1 MCRSQRDVIERKPFA
16 YLFILMYVG
25 KMLKKYQVSNLKKKK
40 LPTDIFLLYFQI
52 VQKIV
57 ILMFILFEKKEKKR
71 MSSHCALEGASNEF
85 WCFLT
90 TFCVDLAR
98 CSILCEFV
106 QILTRGVKL
115 R

>member
-1 MCRSQRDVIERKPFA
+1 MCRICISQRDVIERKPFA

-25 KMLKKYQVSNLKKKK
+25 KMLKKYQVSNLKKK

-71 MSSHCALEGASNEF
+71 MSSHCA
-85 WCFLT
+85 
-90 TFCVDLAR
+90 
-98 CSILCEFV
+98 
-106 QILTRGVKL
+106 RGGN
-115 R
+115 